1 MYDGLFYN
9 YGNAYNPHSGAFTAP
24 SVGLYIFTWTS
35 TVAPK
40 KLFYVEIL
48 VNGHRNG
55 LGNYDNELHSG
66 YENCANT
73 VLLVLENGDTVII
86 RTTNGNNLLP
96 IWSSF
101 KRWKVFI
108 NSM

>member
-9 YGNAYNPHSGAFTAP
+9 YGNAYNPDSGAFTAP

-55 LGNYDNELHSG
+55 LGNYDNELH
-66 YENCANT
+66 
-73 VLLVLENGDTVII
+73 
-86 RTTNGNNLLP
+86 
-96 IWSSF
+96 
-101 KRWKVFI
+101 
-108 NSM
+108 